1 MHGFN
6 GMHWGMGI
14 GWFVFAAILFVSVWL
29 LARFVYTGTRTN
41 EKEKTVL
48 NILNE
53 RYARGEISKE
63 EYLNIKKDISR

>member
-41 EKEKTVL
+41 EKL
-48 NILNE
+48 P
-53 RYARGEISKE
+53 
-63 EYLNIKKDISR
+63 